1 MRNTLW
7 LMVVFVPLQVLFALG
22 VAMMLARARR
32 GVGFFR
38 TVFYLPALAP
48 TVAATLAFVY
58 LLNPA
63 TGPVNTILGRLGI
76 EGPLW
81 FHSPQWSKPAL
92 GLLGL
97 WGIGNL
103 MIIFLAAV
111 IDVPTHLYESSEL
124 DGAGP
129 WQRLRYVT
137 LALDQPGDPVRGR
150 DRGHRQ
156 PAVLHAG
163 VRRGRR
169 RPGPGRLRERDE
181 PRLPGGLDA
190 LLPGA
195 DLPAGVPLLQHGLR
209 LGDGDAPARRGAR
222 RDAADP
228 AQLAALGLLPGSGA
242 RR

>member
-1 MRNTLW
+1 MSPWLVGFTAFFGYPLVMSAYLSFTHYDLLSSPRWVGTANYRFLFEQDQQVWPAVRNTLW

-22 VAMMLARARR
+22 VAMMLSRARR
-32 GVGFFR
+32 GIGFFR

-63 TGPVNTILGRLGI
+63 TGPVNTILGHLGI
-76 EGPLW
+76 QGPLW

-124 DGAGP
+124 DGAGA

-137 LALDQPGDPVRGR
+137 LPS
-150 DRGHRQ
+150 DRKS
-156 PAVLHAG
+156 V
-163 VRRGRR
+163 V
-169 RPGPGRLRERDE
+169 
-181 PRLPGGLDA
+181 
-190 LLPGA
+190 
-195 DLPAGVPLLQHGLR
+195 
-209 LGDGDAPARRGAR
+209 
-222 RDAADP
+222 
-228 AQLAALGLLPGSGA
+228 
-242 RR
+242 